1 MNDDLKKLRL
11 NLNERTSLLESVGW
25 DEIKFT
31 KLEEY
36 LSNIS
41 QDFVV
46 KHPKQVLKEVK
57 NHFGE
62 ETAEVLKYIYLNY
75 LKQFMDAENNK

>member
-62 ETAEVLKYIYLNY
+62 ETVPLGR
-75 LKQFMDAENNK
+75 